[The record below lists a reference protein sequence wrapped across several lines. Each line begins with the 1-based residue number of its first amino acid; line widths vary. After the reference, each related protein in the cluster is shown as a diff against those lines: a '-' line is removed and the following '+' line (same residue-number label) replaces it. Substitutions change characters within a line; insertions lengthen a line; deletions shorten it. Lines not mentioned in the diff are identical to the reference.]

1 MELPQPNEMQIPAP
15 YAATALNQAAPEK
28 PRIWTVFLAFV
39 TIVVISLVASGFYL
53 GIAAVI
59 SGGITG
65 DPHAKVKLV
74 LENPN
79 IMIPSFA
86 VVGMTMLVITAI
98 CCALGPERVWDRVS
112 LRSNRLGLQGYVAG
126 VVLVYGT
133 SIAAGQLIRPFAD
146 TNSPALKLI
155 DKHLRSADGF
165 MIALGAAI
173 IAVLAPVA
181 EEVFFRGYMQTR
193 LRRRWG
199 PTWAIGIT
207 ALAFGVLHADPVHTP
222 FAIAM
227 GVAFGYVAER
237 SGSIRPAIAGH
248 IFNNMIAVI
257 ATRLPESVRS
267 TSTSWP
273 TFVVGVVVSALGVV
287 WIRRIEAKQAAD
299 VR

>member
-1 MELPQPNEMQIPAP
+1 MDLSP
-15 YAATALNQAAPEK
+15 QAAPQVMPVHAEMAPNRAASEK
-28 PRIWTVFLAFV
+28 PRIWTVFVAFV
-39 TIVVISLVASGFYL
+39 SIVAISLVTSGIYL

-65 DPHAKVKLV
+65 DPHAKVKRV
-74 LENPN
+74 FENPN

-86 VVGMTMLVITAI
+86 IVGVTTLVITAI
-98 CCALGPERVWDRVS
+98 CCVLGPERVWDRIS

-133 SIAAGQLIRPFAD
+133 SITVGQLIRPFAD

-155 DKHLRSADGF
+155 DKHLRAADGF
-165 MIALGAAI
+165 MIAVGAAI

-199 PTWAIGIT
+199 PIWAIGIT
-207 ALAFGVLHADPVHTP
+207 ALAFGAMHADLVHTP

-227 GVAFGYVAER
+227 GVALGYVAER

-257 ATRLPESVRS
+257 ATRLPESVRG

-273 TFVVGVVVSALGVV
+273 TFVVGVVLLGCGVM
-287 WIRRIEAKQAAD
+287 WFRRIEEKRVAD